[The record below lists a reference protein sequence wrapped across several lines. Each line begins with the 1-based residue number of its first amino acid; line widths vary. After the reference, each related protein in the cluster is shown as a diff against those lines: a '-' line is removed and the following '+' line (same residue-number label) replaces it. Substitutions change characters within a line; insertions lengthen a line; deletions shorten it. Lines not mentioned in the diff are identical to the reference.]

1 MAKKLTLTAQ
11 YEALPKLVKVIIQL
25 LLGAV
30 VGGVYRIVRYFE
42 TKNIVT
48 LIVGIVVTF
57 TGIGNLI
64 AWIVDLVTEITSNRI
79 TVLAD

>member
-1 MAKKLTLTAQ
+1 MASTSLTAQ
-11 YEALPKLVKVIIQL
+11 YEALPKVAKIIIQL

-48 LIVGIVVTF
+48 LIVGILVTF
-57 TGIGNLI
+57 TGVGNLI
-64 AWIVDLVTEITSNRI
+64 AWIVDLLTEITSNRI